1 MKLVCSG
8 CKVNLSKSE
17 TIWIGAKKGSQ
28 NFPFL
33 EQGLIWKKNQFK
45 SLGIH
50 FSLITRS
57 SCLFDLNYKVK
68 LKQIDGILNCWRARN
83 LSMIGK
89 ICVIKAL
96 LLPQLLYLFSVLCIK
111 IPKYFFKELD
121 KMFYKFIWNGGN
133 DRVKRVYVRNHFN
146 HCGLR
151 MIDTYNF
158 SLAQKMTWVKL
169 LFDNR
174 YDSFWKTIELSDM
187 DHHYGDL
194 LWNSY
199 APESLLN
206 NLNSSQLA
214 DSLRT
219 WYVYRERACQEI
231 YGKSF
236 SDFGYLQCLW
246 YNRNIRSKT
255 KNYIYYEDW
264 FERGIVYIH
273 DLLNPPLPGS
283 KLFEELVLDF
293 DISRYDRRKFNFL
306 MNCIPNSW
314 LRDSNSKSVDIF
326 DSITSHLV
334 DVQKVPRFAYSM
346 LTETCVPES
355 RIEFWEKLINVNA
368 DEDGPEET
376 DWEEIHLRNF
386 R

>member
-1 MKLVCSG
+1 MG
-8 CKVNLSKSE
+8 E
-17 TIWIGAKKGSQ
+17 
-28 NFPFL
+28 
-33 EQGLIWKKNQFK
+33 NQFK
-45 SLGIH
+45 SLGIN

-89 ICVIKAL
+89 N
-96 LLPQLLYLFSVLCIK
+96 LCDQSSPFASTFVSIFCFMYK
-111 IPKYFFKELD
+111 NPHIFFKELD
-121 KMFYKFIWNGGN
+121 KMFYKLIWNGGN
-133 DRVKRVYVRNHFN
+133 DRVKRVHVRNHFN

-169 LFDNR
+169 LFYNR

-199 APESLLN
+199 DLESLLN

-231 YGKSF
+231 YGTSF
-236 SDFGYLQCLW
+236 SDFGYL
-246 YNRNIRSKT
+246 
-255 KNYIYYEDW
+255 
-264 FERGIVYIH
+264 H
-273 DLLNPPLPGS
+273 
-283 KLFEELVLDF
+283 
-293 DISRYDRRKFNFL
+293 
-306 MNCIPNSW
+306 
-314 LRDSNSKSVDIF
+314 
-326 DSITSHLV
+326 
-334 DVQKVPRFAYSM
+334 
-346 LTETCVPES
+346 
-355 RIEFWEKLINVNA
+355 
-368 DEDGPEET
+368 
-376 DWEEIHLRNF
+376 
-386 R
+386 

>member
-1 MKLVCSG
+1 
-8 CKVNLSKSE
+8 
-17 TIWIGAKKGSQ
+17 
-28 NFPFL
+28 
-33 EQGLIWKKNQFK
+33 
-45 SLGIH
+45 
-50 FSLITRS
+50 
-57 SCLFDLNYKVK
+57 
-68 LKQIDGILNCWRARN
+68 
-83 LSMIGK
+83 
-89 ICVIKAL
+89 
-96 LLPQLLYLFSVLCIK
+96 
-111 IPKYFFKELD
+111 
-121 KMFYKFIWNGGN
+121 
-133 DRVKRVYVRNHFN
+133 
-146 HCGLR
+146 
-151 MIDTYNF
+151 
-158 SLAQKMTWVKL
+158 MTWVKL

-219 WYVYRERACQEI
+219 WYAYRERACQEI

-386 R
+386 SGHFTLKFSIRLLHLTIFYLKLIAKILTVVIFVKTFLRQLFMFFANVIMLNLFGMILLKLLKISMTLIFLFQTLKRCLEFSRTISLHIYFFV

>member
-1 MKLVCSG
+1 MIVFGKQ
-8 CKVNLSKSE
+8 LSSL
-17 TIWIGAKKGSQ
+17 IWI
-28 NFPFL
+28 
-33 EQGLIWKKNQFK
+33 IIMVICY
-45 SLGIH
+45 GILMLLRV
-50 FSLITRS
+50 FLIT
-57 SCLFDLNYKVK
+57 LIVLN
-68 LKQIDGILNCWRARN
+68 
-83 LSMIGK
+83 
-89 ICVIKAL
+89 L
-96 LLPQLLYLFSVLCIK
+96 LTLLGLGMFIE
-111 IPKYFFKELD
+111 KEL
-121 KMFYKFIWNGGN
+121 
-133 DRVKRVYVRNHFN
+133 VKRYMV
-146 HCGLR
+146 
-151 MIDTYNF
+151 
-158 SLAQKMTWVKL
+158 
-169 LFDNR
+169 
-174 YDSFWKTIELSDM
+174 
-187 DHHYGDL
+187 
-194 LWNSY
+194 
-199 APESLLN
+199 
-206 NLNSSQLA
+206 
-214 DSLRT
+214 
-219 WYVYRERACQEI
+219 
-231 YGKSF
+231 KSF

>member
-1 MKLVCSG
+1 M
-8 CKVNLSKSE
+8 
-17 TIWIGAKKGSQ
+17 
-28 NFPFL
+28 
-33 EQGLIWKKNQFK
+33 
-45 SLGIH
+45 
-50 FSLITRS
+50 
-57 SCLFDLNYKVK
+57 
-68 LKQIDGILNCWRARN
+68 
-83 LSMIGK
+83 
-89 ICVIKAL
+89 IKAL

-133 DRVKRVYVRNHFN
+133 DRVKRVYVRNYFN

-158 SLAQKMTWVKL
+158 SLAQNMTWVKL

-246 YNRNIRSKT
+246 YNRNIRLKT
-255 KNYIYYEDW
+255 KNYIYYGDW

-293 DISRYDRRKFNFL
+293 DISRYDRRKFNF
-306 MNCIPNSW
+306 S
-314 LRDSNSKSVDIF
+314 DEF
-326 DSITSHLV
+326 
-334 DVQKVPRFAYSM
+334 YSQFVASGFE
-346 LTETCVPES
+346 LKKC
-355 RIEFWEKLINVNA
+355 
-368 DEDGPEET
+368 
-376 DWEEIHLRNF
+376 
-386 R
+386 